1 MSSSSNITYIK
12 RRIFTKD
19 SDLYDVLADIVEE
32 FLDFTYPCEFENE
45 SGYLSACILS
55 SSETFLNHWKW
66 DNRKDYEK
74 LKLVINKIIEK
85 RFSKKIRLYYFDNH
99 NC

>member
-12 RRIFTKD
+12 RRIFAKD
-19 SDLYDVLADIVEE
+19 SDVYDVLTDIVVE
-32 FLDFTYPCEFENE
+32 FFDLFNPYDFENE

-55 SSETFLNHWKW
+55 SSETFLNQWDW

-74 LKLVINKIIEK
+74 LRLVINKIIER
-85 RFSKKIRLYYFDNH
+85 RFANLIRRSYREKL
-99 NC
+99 